1 MWMVN
6 LYKTCEQENNEKN
19 VPEDERTMMVVRD
32 IANSIDPMIKMT
44 IDVPSK
50 YEDKKVSMLDTKVW
64 LSEGN
69 NKEIYYI
76 FYEKPTK
83 NQYVISKD
91 SAMPINKKIQ
101 TLGQEIF
108 RRLHNTK
115 AEIDWEVKVRIL
127 EKIMAEVKASGYTEK
142 DRYRF

>member
-1 MWMVN
+1 M
-6 LYKTCEQENNEKN
+6 KE
-19 VPEDERTMMVVRD
+19 
-32 IANSIDPMIKMT
+32 IIK
-44 IDVPSK
+44 K
-50 YEDKKVSMLDTKVW
+50 
-64 LSEGN
+64 
-69 NKEIYYI
+69 IYYI

-127 EKIMAEVKASGYTEK
+127 EKFMAEVKASGYTEK
-142 DRYRF
+142 DRYEILRSGIGSYRNLKKKEEEGLRPFFRNKFFERNQRIQRKEIGLSREIINLQQYSSSLLHLGVNY